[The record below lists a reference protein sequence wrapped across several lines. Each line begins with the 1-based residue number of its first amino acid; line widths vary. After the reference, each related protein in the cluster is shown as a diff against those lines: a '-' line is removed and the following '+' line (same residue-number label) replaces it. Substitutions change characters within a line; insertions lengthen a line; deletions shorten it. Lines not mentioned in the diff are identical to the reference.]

1 MFVIS
6 SAASIVLGPQQIL
19 HIYLLNN
26 YKTEAED
33 SEVDETGHENLA
45 EQAITPKCLN
55 PNPLS

>member
-1 MFVIS
+1 M
-6 SAASIVLGPQQIL
+6 LGPQQIL

-26 YKTEAED
+26 YKAEAED